1 MDFGWPTSGL
11 SRIAGIM
18 WFKTSRPRSWQ
29 YRTWYLDHLCF
40 LKPAAICGH
49 LRPSVANWDCLGENV
64 EIWNTWH
71 MFIGLQE
78 YKQSNS
84 TEWLRMTKKPQGK
97 EEAVRPPL
105 RCHWKR
111 IRLRLSTCHLRIQN
125 SDVSNRTCIA
135 CIALYS
141 IVGLQLPI
149 ASHSILQSINVH
161 CILLIFYWFL
171 LYHYIQIIQF
181 IPYQP
186 FHSFPHLAPS
196 SYVVVEVEEASHRLH
211 GSVWLYKWLK
221 NSFPPRKC
229 V

>member
-1 MDFGWPTSGL
+1 
-11 SRIAGIM
+11 
-18 WFKTSRPRSWQ
+18 
-29 YRTWYLDHLCF
+29 
-40 LKPAAICGH
+40 
-49 LRPSVANWDCLGENV
+49 
-64 EIWNTWH
+64 
-71 MFIGLQE
+71 MFTGLQE

-125 SDVSNRTCIA
+125 SDVSNRTCID
-135 CIALYS
+135 S

-161 CILLIFYWFL
+161 CIFTHIL
-171 LYHYIQIIQF
+171 LYYYIQIIQF

-211 GSVWLYKWLK
+211 GSVWLYKWFK

-229 V
+229 VYMIKLHISWLSFKHF